1 MSQFEFE
8 TAQKQLLALT
18 RQMADECT
26 QENYDR
32 VIERLVKLKT
42 DGILNKVY
50 WALCIVPLPRSTR
63 RKLPTL

>member
-32 VIERLVKLKT
+32 VIERLVKLKQM
-42 DGILNKVY
+42 GY
-50 WALCIVPLPRSTR
+50 
-63 RKLPTL
+63 